1 MHIYF
6 IYLKSD
12 IYILDNEHYIIIY
25 YKYKYYNPSLLLLPI
40 FIFINY
46 YIVGFYKKL
55 GILYPIADIRGV
67 GISSLSKFI
76 YLLTTTPIDSIHS
89 H

>member
-1 MHIYF
+1 MASHPLLRLSFYIIIYIYNYIYVHIYF

-12 IYILDNEHYIIIY
+12 IYILDNERYIIIY

-46 YIVGFYKKL
+46 YIVG
-55 GILYPIADIRGV
+55 
-67 GISSLSKFI
+67 
-76 YLLTTTPIDSIHS
+76 SIKNEVYYTL
-89 H
+89 